1 METGLVT
8 CVICPEGCSTSGD
21 WREEK
26 GERIIESVR
35 GNSCRRGLEYAS
47 SEVIHPVR
55 VHASIVRMKN
65 AGLRLLPVRSA
76 SPLPKELIFKAMEE
90 VRKTVVEGDV
100 KTGDVKI
107 PSVAGSGIDMIA
119 SRDSSSD

>member
-1 METGLVT
+1 M
-8 CVICPEGCSTSGD
+8 
-21 WREEK
+21 
-26 GERIIESVR
+26 R
-35 GNSCRRGLEYAS
+35 GNSCKRGLEYAS

-55 VHASIVRMKN
+55 VLASTVRMRN

-100 KTGDVKI
+100 KMGDVII

-119 SRDSSSD
+119 SRSSSSD